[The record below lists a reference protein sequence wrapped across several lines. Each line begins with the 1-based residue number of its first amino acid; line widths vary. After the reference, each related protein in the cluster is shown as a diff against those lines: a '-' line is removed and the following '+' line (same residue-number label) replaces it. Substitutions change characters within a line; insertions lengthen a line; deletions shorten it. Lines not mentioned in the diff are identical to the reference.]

1 MMELMN
7 VNMKKIISILL
18 PAALLF
24 CSAGNASGEVAETDC
39 YRAGPEVTPVST
51 GEVSADSAGNL
62 ADYGIDP
69 EEALRKMRE
78 CIGQEL
84 PAGGRMPGPDP
95 ARTGAGFFDV
105 TGDGCTDLCTCVTWG
120 SGMVRTDLLVYDPLN
135 EELYVLDGYN
145 YDYRIERVED
155 GRIVIVKEGPHG
167 YNDPVTKTY
176 GTVKLENRQLIFEA
190 DSEAN

>member
-1 MMELMN
+1 M
-7 VNMKKIISILL
+7 NMKKIISILL
-18 PAALLF
+18 PEALLF
-24 CSAGNASGEVAETDC
+24 CSAGNASGEAAETDC

-84 PAGGRMPGPDP
+84 PASGRMFDSGL
-95 ARTGAGFFDV
+95 ARPWTRFFDV